1 MRSALDIQTA
11 DFVTVALLVVLEGL
25 LSADNALV
33 MAIMVL
39 GLPKDRHHKALRYGL
54 VGGFI
59 FRILAT
65 LLATYLIKV
74 GWVRLLGGLYLLY
87 LSYSHFFSHEHGEDR
102 RQAPKAKPWLGMSA
116 FWATVVRVELVN
128 LAFSIDSILVAVA
141 MSPKLWVVVTGGILG
156 MGETPDQRVEFAET
170 VRDLG
175 VDCVP
180 VNFLNPRPG
189 TPMADLKAI
198 TPGECLAA
206 IAVFRLMMPA
216 ANIFVMGGREV
227 NLGDQQHLIFRAG
240 ANGTMVGNYLTSA
253 GRAPDQVLGMVSGQG
268 LRLRGPE
275 DGREWAFQGQA
286 PVEANWNQRALEGD
300 KRPAKLPVVR

>member
-189 TPMADLKAI
+189 TPMESLQAI
-198 TPGECLAA
+198 TAEECLAA
-206 IAVFRLMMPA
+206 VAVFRLMMPA
-216 ANIFVMGGREV
+216 AHIFVMGGREL
-227 NLGDQQHLIFRAG
+227 NLGERQHLIFEAG
-240 ANGTMVGNYLTSA
+240 ADGTMVGNYLTSA
-253 GRAPDQVLGMVSGQG
+253 GTQPDRVVEMIRGQG
-268 LRLRGPE
+268 LEVRPTPEAGRWAFRGEAPPGDAAWNRRAAE
-275 DGREWAFQGQA
+275 QDGR
-286 PVEANWNQRALEGD
+286 RA
-300 KRPAKLPVVR
+300 LPVVR